1 MYILSSSFED
11 QKDHQGSTKL
21 QKPVFRSSVF
31 KSLLENSGMTKDF
44 DMLTPPE
51 VRLIVMISLL

>member
-11 QKDHQGSTKL
+11 QKDDQGSTKL